1 MEQPLS
7 GVNVVSLAV
16 NLPGPA
22 AARRLRQLGASVT
35 KVEPPSGDPLA
46 LAAPDYYEFFTDG
59 QETVTVDLK
68 SADGQRELDRHLGDA
83 DLLVTSHRPRA
94 LARLGLDWTSL
105 HMRYPRLS
113 QLAIVGSHGEG
124 ADTPGHDLTY
134 QAQAGTIAAV
144 EGVPV
149 LPALPVAD
157 LGGAERAVADGVA
170 ALFHARRT
178 GEGMFVEVGLAQVVD
193 DFAAC
198 RRFGLSGPGAPLG
211 GGLPLYGMYPA
222 RDGYVA
228 VAAIEPHFAV
238 ALADAV
244 GSDSPLSITAE
255 ALTDFFAEETVGHWE
270 AWAEEKD
277 IPLAV
282 VRTG

>member
-1 MEQPLS
+1 MDQPLS
-7 GVNVVSLAV
+7 DVAVVSLAV

-22 AARRLRQLGASVT
+22 ATRRLRQLGASVT

-46 LAAPDYYEFFTDG
+46 FAAPDYYRFFAEG

-68 SADGQRELDRHLGDA
+68 SADGQRELDSYLSDA

-94 LARLGLDWTSL
+94 LARLGLDWATL
-105 HMRYPRLS
+105 HARYPRLS
-113 QLAIVGSHGEG
+113 QVAIVGSHGED

-134 QAQAGTIAAV
+134 QAQAGTIAVA
-144 EGVPV
+144 EGTPV

-157 LGGAERAVADGVA
+157 LGGAERAVADGVV
-170 ALFHARRT
+170 ALFHAART

-193 DFAAC
+193 DFAAS
-198 RRFGLSGPGAPLG
+198 RRFGLSAPGGPLG

-244 GSDSPLSITAE
+244 GSDSPLSVTVDT
-255 ALTDFFAEETVGHWE
+255 LTDFFAAESVGHWQ
-270 AWAEEKD
+270 AWAAERD
-277 IPLAV
+277 VPLAV